1 MDDARPISNA
11 EIEFF
16 KKSGTGKGK
25 YNIDNHTRKILI
37 PITVPVIA
45 VFTKCEALKNEAIG
59 ALVEKGFSFDDAMK
73 EAPEVVKKS
82 LKTSLEILEKEKFPP
97 KGHVY
102 FQGELSLMAVYL
114 TPYDQSQQSC
124 TRPTNSAM
132 NL

>member
-16 KKSGTGKGK
+16 RKSGTGKGK
-25 YNIDNHTRKILI
+25 HNIESHTRKILI

-45 VFTKCEALKNEAIG
+45 VFTKCEALEIKAIND
-59 ALVEKGFSFDDAMK
+59 LEEKGFSFDDAMK
-73 EAPEVVKKS
+73 DAPDVVKKT
-82 LKTSLEILEKEKFPP
+82 LKAYFQILEKEKFPP

-102 FQGELSLMAVYL
+102 FQGELSLMTVCL
-114 TPYDQSQQSC
+114 TPYNQSQKSC
-124 TRPTNSAM
+124 TSLTNIVM